1 VYALEQKWK
10 ELSGNVSYPI
20 VFASLATASPAKF
33 ADAQQKALGY
43 VLPLPQVGPTDLY
56 PTQLPSNAPV
66 S

>member
-10 ELSGNVSYPI
+10 ELSANVSYPV

-43 VLPLPQVGPTDLY
+43 VLPLPQVSASSRHSHGWWWGE
-56 PTQLPSNAPV
+56 S
-66 S
+66 